1 MKLSEFAWQRQKNER
16 NYTLI
21 CIEEPEAHLHP
32 HLQRSVFR
40 KLFTEG
46 ADEPRGL
53 FLTTHSPNIASVA
66 PLKSVVLLKTVAA
79 EGTKAFSLARLAL
92 TPEEIEDVER
102 YLDATRAE
110 ILFARGVLFVE
121 GDSEEALVPV
131 FAKGAGVDLDE
142 LGISVC
148 NVGGVNFR
156 PYVKLATALALPFAV
171 ITDWDPMDEG
181 KPPLGRKRA
190 LDLIHDIQTVRGIDV
205 LKPAERAALGADDE
219 KLRRTSA
226 TYGIFLNNKTLE
238 IELAQTTALITP
250 LLSILEAQEFG
261 AIRRKR
267 LQSWKS
273 DPTAVDAEQLMSMI
287 ASIGKGRI
295 AGRLASRSIKLE
307 APEYIQAAVRH
318 VETNA

>member
-1 MKLSEFAWQRQKNER
+1 M
-16 NYTLI
+16 
-21 CIEEPEAHLHP
+21 
-32 HLQRSVFR
+32 
-40 KLFTEG
+40 
-46 ADEPRGL
+46 
-53 FLTTHSPNIASVA
+53 TTHSPNIASVA

-79 EGTKAFSLARLAL
+79 GGTKAFSLARLAL
-92 TPEEIEDVER
+92 TAKEIEDLER

-110 ILFARGVLFVE
+110 LLFARGVLFVE

-131 FAKGAGVDLDE
+131 FAQGTGVDLDE

-156 PYVKLATALALPFAV
+156 PYVKLAAALALPFAV
-171 ITDWDPMDEG
+171 ITDWDPMDG
-181 KPPLGRKRA
+181 RKPPLGRKRA
-190 LDLIHDIQTVRGIDV
+190 LDLIQDIQTVRGIDV
-205 LKPAERAALGADDE
+205 LQSGERAALEADDE
-219 KLRRTSA
+219 ELRRTAA
-226 TYGIFLNNKTLE
+226 TYGIFLNNNTLE
-238 IELAQTTALITP
+238 IELGQTGALITL

-267 LQSWKS
+267 LERWKS

-287 ASIGKGRI
+287 ASVGKGRL
-295 AGRLASRSIKLE
+295 AGRLASQSIRLE